1 MEIECTK
8 CGNKINLD
16 ETLKDSV
23 LAGEIKKNNE
33 ILQEK
38 HNEELVKAKKAF
50 EREFDSRENEISANF
65 EKEIEFLKSQREK
78 NKNEEIEL
86 KRRNLELEDALKE
99 SSILAEQK
107 AKETLEKKEKELAK
121 KNSETLSKM
130 FEESQNEFDEL
141 KRNLHLEMESNLK
154 EKDLENQRL
163 LRRVQEVKREL
174 DIVKQS
180 QELVGE
186 AAELLLLERLKNGFP
201 YHSFE
206 EIKKGASGADIIQYV
221 KLTSGKM
228 IGQIYYESKKTRRWS
243 EGWIEKFKTDMRK
256 KGANAGILVSEALP
270 NYCENFCY
278 KDGVWISSPKY
289 AVSLASAVSKELI
302 SVHKATS
309 IKNSK
314 SSLQG
319 EVYDYICS
327 DSFIVKMKAIADAHI
342 AQTTELEK
350 EKVAFN
356 KIWASRRKNIDKSL
370 ENLAEIVGDLE
381 CLSNGRIKSL
391 DTFDLNLPE

>member
-23 LAGEIKKNNE
+23 LADEIKKNNE

-221 KLTSGKM
+221 NLRSGKM
-228 IGQIYYESKKTRRWS
+228 IGQIY
-243 EGWIEKFKTDMRK
+243 
-256 KGANAGILVSEALP
+256 
-270 NYCENFCY
+270 
-278 KDGVWISSPKY
+278 
-289 AVSLASAVSKELI
+289 
-302 SVHKATS
+302 
-309 IKNSK
+309 
-314 SSLQG
+314 
-319 EVYDYICS
+319 
-327 DSFIVKMKAIADAHI
+327 
-342 AQTTELEK
+342 
-350 EKVAFN
+350 
-356 KIWASRRKNIDKSL
+356 
-370 ENLAEIVGDLE
+370 
-381 CLSNGRIKSL
+381 
-391 DTFDLNLPE
+391 